1 MDIKNQDMIILYML
15 LILAII
21 ASIIATYLGFTCSSE
36 ASTKEQEAAIT
47 IINSQMMQNTNQL
60 QQNIF
65 LK

>member
-1 MDIKNQDMIILYML
+1 MDIKNQDTVILYIL

-21 ASIIATYLGFTCSSE
+21 ASVIALYLGFTCSSKS
-36 ASTKEQEAAIT
+36 STKEEEAIT

-60 QQNIF
+60 QQIIF

>member
-1 MDIKNQDMIILYML
+1 MDIKNQDTIILYIP

-21 ASIIATYLGFTCSSE
+21 AAVIAVYLGFTCSSE
-36 ASTKEQEAAIT
+36 ASTEEQEAVT

-60 QQNIF
+60 QQSIF